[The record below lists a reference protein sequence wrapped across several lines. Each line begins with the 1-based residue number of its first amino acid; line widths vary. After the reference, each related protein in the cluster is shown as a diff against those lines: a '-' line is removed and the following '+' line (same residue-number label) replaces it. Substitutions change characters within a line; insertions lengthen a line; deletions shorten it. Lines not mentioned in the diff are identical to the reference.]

1 MLFFR
6 SVINLRQGKRKKQGV
21 IKWKIF
27 VSTTSDQT
35 GNVLWEKWLF
45 LSTQYYY
52 LWYIKRSAEAGA
64 LSYMENR
71 SKRYVRARSKYRG
84 NGAAALLSIKPCLL
98 MFLLAEARFGNM
110 DHNTIFI
117 PYKSTLWSDE
127 KRGLLSCARQVHY
140 KEGAYVFVRHFTI
153 QIVILFLLGKK
164 IGTPPKHM
172 FHKSP
177 KSGKQDS
184 KRRSAGG
191 GVWEQQLGTSS
202 LLVPK
207 PGQTR
212 PSGSMPAACP
222 GAPSPSYFIVTE
234 PGMGRGKALEAGYPP
249 CNPSRF

>member
-1 MLFFR
+1 MW
-6 SVINLRQGKRKKQGV
+6 V

-27 VSTTSDQT
+27 VSTSDQT

-45 LSTQYYY
+45 LSAQYYY
-52 LWYIKRSAEAGA
+52 LWYIKRSTEAGV
-64 LSYMENR
+64 LHIFSTYMGNR
-71 SKRYVRARSKYRG
+71 SKRYVRARSKYWG

-127 KRGLLSCARQVHY
+127 KRRSLSCARRVRY

-184 KRRSAGG
+184 KRRRSGG
-191 GVWEQQLGTSS
+191 GVWE
-202 LLVPK
+202 
-207 PGQTR
+207 
-212 PSGSMPAACP
+212 
-222 GAPSPSYFIVTE
+222 
-234 PGMGRGKALEAGYPP
+234 
-249 CNPSRF
+249 